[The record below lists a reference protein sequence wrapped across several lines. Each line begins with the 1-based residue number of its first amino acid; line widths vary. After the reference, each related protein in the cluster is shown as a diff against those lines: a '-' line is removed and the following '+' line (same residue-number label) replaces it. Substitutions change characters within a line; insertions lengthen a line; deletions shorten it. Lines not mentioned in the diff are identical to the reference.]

1 MKMNNIKTTIKATL
15 ILRPTFT
22 RRTYNIRCIPRF
34 LLLFMSL
41 LKTKFRKKSLL
52 LHRSQLNKKSKHIS
66 WQTEKDTKKKWLS
79 IIIRSIDSS
88 KDRSQEHKKILDTLL
103 LNLKKSTKSL
113 LRSEVSSS
121 FTVILRYLT
130 IKSSLFKLSK
140 RILRKRMSKVKLLL
154 TY

>member
-1 MKMNNIKTTIKATL
+1 MKRNHIKTTIKVTP
-15 ILRPTFT
+15 ILRPTST
-22 RRTYNIRCIPRF
+22 KRTYNIRCILRF

-66 WQTEKDTKKKWLS
+66 WQTEKDTKRKWLS
-79 IIIRSIDSS
+79 IIIKSIDSS

-113 LRSEVSSS
+113 LRSEVSSC

-140 RILRKRMSKVKLLL
+140 RILRKRMSLVKLLL